1 MRASR
6 QTFLNLFCILWLLLL
21 LKAASCSPLPSGD
34 DSLPPLLP
42 SGLYKGHTCVG
53 CVLVVSVIEQ
63 LAQWHNSTV
72 KAAVERLCNYIPEKL
87 QGFCYVLAEL
97 YGPHIAELIDR
108 EMNADVVCH
117 SLRLC
122 KQDPGQPLC
131 HLYPPP
137 KVGLSTAIW
146 KAKRILKT
154 SKDLKSTTRFSNLC
168 AFPLLANL
176 CEKIKYVIRNK
187 LPFEDFDG
195 DKFSTFPTL
204 RGYHWR
210 GRDCD
215 DRNTTVYPGR
225 RPDNWDVKSDS
236 NCNGIWG
243 MDPKDGIPYE
253 EKFCKGADSRGVV
266 LLGDSAGAHF
276 HIPPEWMTVTQM
288 SAKSF
293 ANLPMAFTDEL
304 DWPQFSEIT
313 GFLNSTIGGWTDSLY
328 LRLRRR
334 NRCNHRDLQNISQN
348 AVPMLSTEMP
358 ITTYACGGGS
368 SRNLLNLM
376 KSLARNQLLDNP
388 AIVIYATI
396 GNDVCNGNHDTLAHM
411 TTPKEMLSNVIQ
423 ALRYLDSRLPN
434 GSHVILT
441 GLVDGR
447 FLWDNLHDR
456 YHPLGQLNRDITY
469 SQLYSFLNCLEVSP
483 CNGWLTPNE
492 TLRNLTSER
501 ALQLSNVLK
510 EIARSEKFGNFDVF
524 YMDFPLRQTAE
535 EWRKMGGEPWQL
547 IEPVDGFHPSQIAA
561 ALGTSITWQKA
572 LHEWPQVLGKE
583 NPFNDQIEAIFKDQ
597 GGH

>member
-1 MRASR
+1 
-6 QTFLNLFCILWLLLL
+6 
-21 LKAASCSPLPSGD
+21 
-34 DSLPPLLP
+34 
-42 SGLYKGHTCVG
+42 G

-72 KAAVERLCNYIPEKL
+72 KAAVERLCDYIPEKHNSL
-87 QGFCYVLAEL
+87 CLCTISFS
-97 YGPHIAELIDR
+97 IDR

-131 HLYPPP
+131 HLYSPP
-137 KVGLSTAIW
+137 KLYHLCELMHPSTFIF
-146 KAKRILKT
+146 LP
-154 SKDLKSTTRFSNLC
+154 LQKSFMGFSSVC
-168 AFPLLANL
+168 AFPLLANM
-176 CEKIKYVIRNK
+176 CEKIKYVLRNK

-210 GRDCD
+210 GRDCND
-215 DRNTTVYPGR
+215 KNTTVYPGR
-225 RPDNWDVKSDS
+225 RPDNWDAKSDS

-243 MDPKDGIPYE
+243 VDPKDRIPYE

-293 ANLPMAFTDEL
+293 ANLPMAFSDEF

-328 LRLRRR
+328 LRLRKR

-348 AVPMLSTEMP
+348 VYFPINIAPCLSF
-358 ITTYACGGGS
+358 
-368 SRNLLNLM
+368 
-376 KSLARNQLLDNP
+376 SLARNKLLDNP

-396 GNDVCNGNHDTLAHM
+396 GNDVCNGERDTLAHM
-411 TTPKEMLSNVIQ
+411 TTPKEMLSNVVQ
-423 ALRYLDSRLPN
+423 ALRYLDSHLPN

-456 YHPLGQLNRDITY
+456 YHPLGQLNKDVKY
-469 SQLYSFLNCLEVSP
+469 SQLYSFLDCLQVSP
-483 CNGWLTPNE
+483 CSGWLTPNE

-510 EIARSEKFGNFDVF
+510 EIARSEKFANFDIF
-524 YMDFPLRQTAE
+524 YMDFPLKQTAE

-561 ALGTSITWQKA
+561 ALGTGITWQKA

>member
-1 MRASR
+1 LERMESFFQEHQNTAYSL
-6 QTFLNLFCILWLLLL
+6 FLVFC
-21 LKAASCSPLPSGD
+21 
-34 DSLPPLLP
+34 SLE
-42 SGLYKGHTCVG
+42 G

-72 KAAVERLCNYIPEKL
+72 KAAMERLCDYIPEKL
-87 QGFCYVLAEL
+87 QGFCYVLSL
-97 YGPHIAELIDR
+97 CIISFSIDR

-117 SLRLC
+117 ALRLC

-131 HLYPPP
+131 HLYSPP
-137 KVGLSTAIW
+137 KVSWFPTF
-146 KAKRILKT
+146 LKT
-154 SKDLKSTTRFSNLC
+154 TDCGRYFKMELSSLK
-168 AFPLLANL
+168 AF
-176 CEKIKYVIRNK
+176 I
-187 LPFEDFDG
+187 
-195 DKFSTFPTL
+195 TL

-210 GRDCD
+210 GRDCND
-215 DRNTTVYPGR
+215 KNTTVYPGR
-225 RPDNWDVKSDS
+225 RPDNWDANSDS
-236 NCNGIWG
+236 NCNGIWVS
-243 MDPKDGIPYE
+243 
-253 EKFCKGADSRGVV
+253 ADSKGVV

-293 ANLPMAFTDEL
+293 ANLPMAFSDEL

-313 GFLNSTIGGWTDSLY
+313 GFLNSTIGTYNNSLY
-328 LRLRRR
+328 LRLRKR

-348 AVPMLSTEMP
+348 APYLSF
-358 ITTYACGGGS
+358 
-368 SRNLLNLM
+368 
-376 KSLARNQLLDNP
+376 SLARNQLLDNP

-396 GNDVCNGNHDTLAHM
+396 GNDVCNGERDTLAHM
-411 TTPKEMLSNVIQ
+411 TTPKEMLSNVVQ
-423 ALRYLDSRLPN
+423 ALRYLDSHLPN

-456 YHPLGQLNRDITY
+456 YHPLGQLNKDITY
-469 SQLYSFLNCLEVSP
+469 SQLYSFLDCLQVSP
-483 CNGWLTPNE
+483 CSGWLTPNE

-510 EIARSEKFGNFDVF
+510 EIARSEKFANFDIF

-561 ALGTSITWQKA
+561 ALGTAITWQKA
-572 LHEWPQVLGKE
+572 LREWPQVLGKE

-597 GGH
+597 GGY

>member
-1 MRASR
+1 MMRGSR
-6 QTFLNLFCILWLLLL
+6 QTFLNVFCILWLPLL
-21 LKAASCSPLPSGD
+21 LKAASPSPLTGGNDPSAP
-34 DSLPPLLP
+34 SLF
-42 SGLYKGHTCVG
+42 SGVYKGHTCVG
-53 CVLVVSVIEQ
+53 CVLVVSVVEQ

-72 KAAVERLCNYIPEKL
+72 KAALEKLCNYIPEEL
-87 QGFCYVLAEL
+87 QGFCYLFAEL
-97 YGPHIAELIDR
+97 YGPHLADLIDR

-117 SLRLC
+117 SLKLC
-122 KQDPGQPLC
+122 KQDPGQPFC

-137 KVGLSTAIW
+137 KVGLSTAIR
-146 KAKRILKT
+146 KAKRIMKT
-154 SKDLKSTTRFSNLC
+154 SKDLKSIMGFSNLC
-168 AFPLLANL
+168 AFPLLDKL

-210 GRDCD
+210 GRDCND
-215 DRNTTVYPGR
+215 KNATVYPGR

-243 MDPKDGIPYE
+243 VDPKDGIPYE
-253 EKFCKGADSRGVV
+253 KKFCKGADSRGVV

-276 HIPPEWMTVTQM
+276 HIPPEWMTVTRM
-288 SAKSF
+288 SAKAF

-304 DWPQFSEIT
+304 DWPQFSEVT

-348 AVPMLSTEMP
+348 
-358 ITTYACGGGS
+358 GGS
-368 SRNLLNLM
+368 SGNLLDLI

-388 AIVIYATI
+388 AIVLYATI
-396 GNDVCNGNHDTLAHM
+396 GNDVCNGHLQLNARGERERDTLAHM
-411 TTPKEMLSNVIQ
+411 TTPKQMLSNVMR
-423 ALRYLDSRLPN
+423 ALQFLNSRLPK

-456 YHPLGQLNRDITY
+456 YHPLGQLNKDVTY
-469 SQLYSFLNCLEVSP
+469 GQLYSFLNCLQVSP
-483 CNGWLTPNE
+483 CSGWLTSNE

-510 EIARSEKFGNFDVF
+510 EIARSEKFTNFDIF
-524 YMDFPLRQTAE
+524 YMDFPLRQTAA
-535 EWRKMGGEPWQL
+535 EWRRMGGEPWQL

-583 NPFNDQIEAIFKDQ
+583 NPFNNQIEAIFKDQ

>member
-1 MRASR
+1 
-6 QTFLNLFCILWLLLL
+6 
-21 LKAASCSPLPSGD
+21 
-34 DSLPPLLP
+34 
-42 SGLYKGHTCVG
+42 G

-72 KAAVERLCNYIPEKL
+72 KAAVERLCDYIPGKY
-87 QGFCYVLAEL
+87 QIMHHMSCC
-97 YGPHIAELIDR
+97 IDR

-117 SLRLC
+117 SLKLC
-122 KQDPGQPLC
+122 KHDPGQPLC
-131 HLYPPP
+131 HLYSPP
-137 KVGLSTAIW
+137 KVSWFPIF
-146 KAKRILKT
+146 LKT
-154 SKDLKSTTRFSNLC
+154 TDCGMSFKLELSSLEKSFMGFSSVC

-176 CEKIKYVIRNK
+176 CEKIKYVLKNK

-210 GRDCD
+210 GRDCND
-215 DRNTTVYPGR
+215 KNTTVYPGR

-243 MDPKDGIPYE
+243 VDPKDGIPYE
-253 EKFCKGADSRGVV
+253 EKFCKGADSKGVV

-293 ANLPMAFTDEL
+293 ANLPMAFSDEL

-328 LRLRRR
+328 LRLRKR

-348 AVPMLSTEMP
+348 VYFPINIAPYLSF
-358 ITTYACGGGS
+358 
-368 SRNLLNLM
+368 
-376 KSLARNQLLDNP
+376 SLARNQLLDNP
-388 AIVIYATI
+388 TIVIYATI
-396 GNDVCNGNHDTLAHM
+396 GNDVCNGERDTLAHM
-411 TTPKEMLSNVIQ
+411 TTPKEMLSNVVQ
-423 ALRYLDSRLPN
+423 ALRYLDSHLPN

-456 YHPLGQLNRDITY
+456 YHPLGQLNKDVTY
-469 SQLYSFLNCLEVSP
+469 SQLYSFLDCLQVSP
-483 CNGWLTPNE
+483 CSGWLTPNE
-492 TLRNLTSER
+492 TLRNLTAER

-510 EIARSEKFGNFDVF
+510 EIARSEKFANFDIF

-561 ALGTSITWQKA
+561 ALGTGITWQKV
-572 LHEWPQVLGKE
+572 LHKWPQVLGKE
-583 NPFNDQIEAIFKDQ
+583 NPFNNQIEALFKDQ

>member
-1 MRASR
+1 
-6 QTFLNLFCILWLLLL
+6 
-21 LKAASCSPLPSGD
+21 
-34 DSLPPLLP
+34 
-42 SGLYKGHTCVG
+42 G

-72 KAAVERLCNYIPEKL
+72 KAAVERLCNYIPGKYQIMCHML
-87 QGFCYVLAEL
+87 HC
-97 YGPHIAELIDR
+97 IDR

-131 HLYPPP
+131 HLYPLP
-137 KVGLSTAIW
+137 KVSCFLTSFKAMGCGWPLKLELRSTEDSRPYA
-146 KAKRILKT
+146 L
-154 SKDLKSTTRFSNLC
+154 FSNLC

-215 DRNTTVYPGR
+215 DKNTTVYPGR

-243 MDPKDGIPYE
+243 VDPKDGIPYE
-253 EKFCKGADSRGVV
+253 EKFCKGADSQGVV

-348 AVPMLSTEMP
+348 GMLRFFTFFFF
-358 ITTYACGGGS
+358 
-368 SRNLLNLM
+368 
-376 KSLARNQLLDNP
+376 KSYYLARNQLLDNP
-388 AIVIYATI
+388 AIVFYATI

-411 TTPKEMLSNVIQ
+411 TTPKEMLSNVMQ

-469 SQLYSFLNCLEVSP
+469 SQLYSFLNCLQVSP
-483 CNGWLTPNE
+483 CSGWLTANE

-510 EIARSEKFGNFDVF
+510 EIARSEKFANFDVF
-524 YMDFPLRQTAE
+524 YMDFPLRQ
-535 EWRKMGGEPWQL
+535 
-547 IEPVDGFHPSQIAA
+547 S
-561 ALGTSITWQKA
+561 
-572 LHEWPQVLGKE
+572 
-583 NPFNDQIEAIFKDQ
+583 
-597 GGH
+597 

>member
-1 MRASR
+1 M
-6 QTFLNLFCILWLLLL
+6 
-21 LKAASCSPLPSGD
+21 
-34 DSLPPLLP
+34 
-42 SGLYKGHTCVG
+42 
-53 CVLVVSVIEQ
+53 
-63 LAQWHNSTV
+63 LAQFPAECLNKTLILMTVLFNS
-72 KAAVERLCNYIPEKL
+72 
-87 QGFCYVLAEL
+87 
-97 YGPHIAELIDR
+97 IDF
-108 EMNADVVCH
+108 
-117 SLRLC
+117 
-122 KQDPGQPLC
+122 Q
-131 HLYPPP
+131 
-137 KVGLSTAIW
+137 VGLRTAIK
-146 KAKRILKT
+146 KARRIMKT
-154 SKDLKSTTRFSNLC
+154 SKDLKSFMGFSSIC
-168 AFPLLANL
+168 TFPLLANL

-210 GRDCD
+210 GRDCND
-215 DRNTTVYPGR
+215 KNTTVYPGR

-243 MDPKDGIPYE
+243 VDPKDGIPYE

-276 HIPPEWMTVTQM
+276 HIPPEWMTVTEM

-293 ANLPMAFTDEL
+293 ANLPMAFSDEL

-313 GFLNSTIGGWTDSLY
+313 GFLNSTIG
-328 LRLRRR
+328 
-334 NRCNHRDLQNISQN
+334 
-348 AVPMLSTEMP
+348 
-358 ITTYACGGGS
+358 
-368 SRNLLNLM
+368 
-376 KSLARNQLLDNP
+376 LARNQLLDNP

-396 GNDVCNGNHDTLAHM
+396 GNDVCNGNRDTLAHM
-411 TTPKEMLSNVIQ
+411 TTPKEMLSNVMQ

-456 YHPLGQLNRDITY
+456 YHPLGQLNKDVTY
-469 SQLYSFLNCLEVSP
+469 SQIYSFLDCLQVSP
-483 CNGWLTPNE
+483 CSGWLTPNE

-510 EIARSEKFGNFDVF
+510 EIARSEKFANFDIF

>member
-1 MRASR
+1 MVITWILNDCYVGITLNLLQPKNIRKRASKE
-6 QTFLNLFCILWLLLL
+6 QLGF
-21 LKAASCSPLPSGD
+21 SPAC
-34 DSLPPLLP
+34 
-42 SGLYKGHTCVG
+42 TQIR

-72 KAAVERLCNYIPEKL
+72 KAAMERLCNYIPEKL
-87 QGFCYVLAEL
+87 QGFCYILAEL

-117 SLRLC
+117 SLKLC

-131 HLYPPP
+131 HLYAPP
-137 KVGLSTAIW
+137 KVSWFSTFF
-146 KAKRILKT
+146 KATDCGRS
-154 SKDLKSTTRFSNLC
+154 SKLELNSMEASSAR
-168 AFPLLANL
+168 AF
-176 CEKIKYVIRNK
+176 VMRNK

-210 GRDCD
+210 GRDCND
-215 DRNTTVYPGR
+215 KNTTVYPGR

-236 NCNGIWG
+236 NCNGIWVS
-243 MDPKDGIPYE
+243 
-253 EKFCKGADSRGVV
+253 ADSQGVV

-348 AVPMLSTEMP
+348 AVYLSF
-358 ITTYACGGGS
+358 
-368 SRNLLNLM
+368 
-376 KSLARNQLLDNP
+376 SLARNQLLDNP

-396 GNDVCNGNHDTLAHM
+396 GNDVCNGNRDTLAHM
-411 TTPKEMLSNVIQ
+411 TTPKEMLSNVMQ

-456 YHPLGQLNRDITY
+456 YHPLGQLNRDIKY
-469 SQLYSFLNCLEVSP
+469 SQIYSFLDCLQLNP
-483 CNGWLTPNE
+483 CKAPQ
-492 TLRNLTSER
+492 R

-510 EIARSEKFGNFDVF
+510 EIARSEKFANFDIF

-535 EWRKMGGEPWQL
+535 EWHKMGGEPWQL

-561 ALGTSITWQKA
+561 ALGTRITWQKV
-572 LHEWPQVLGKE
+572 LHEWPQVLGRE

>member
-1 MRASR
+1 MQPPWSYQASR
-6 QTFLNLFCILWLLLL
+6 MRGSRRTFLNLFCILWLPLL
-21 LKAASCSPLPSGD
+21 LKAASSSPLPHGND
-34 DSLPPLLP
+34 PPSPALQ

-97 YGPHIAELIDR
+97 YGPHIAELLWFCTISSSIDK

-117 SLRLC
+117 SLKLC

-137 KVGLSTAIW
+137 KKIFTG
-146 KAKRILKT
+146 
-154 SKDLKSTTRFSNLC
+154 FSSVC

-215 DRNTTVYPGR
+215 DKNTTMYPGR
-225 RPDNWDVKSDS
+225 RPDNWDVNSDS

-243 MDPKDGIPYE
+243 VDPKDGIPYE
-253 EKFCKGADSRGVV
+253 EKFCKGADSQGVV

-276 HIPPEWMTVTQM
+276 HIPPEWMTVTEM

-328 LRLRRR
+328 LRLRQR

-348 AVPMLSTEMP
+348 
-358 ITTYACGGGS
+358 GGS
-368 SRNLLNLM
+368 SGNLLYLI
-376 KSLARNQLLDNP
+376 KSLARNQLLDYP

-396 GNDVCNGNHDTLAHM
+396 GNDVCNGNRDTLAHM
-411 TTPKEMLSNVIQ
+411 TTPKEMLSNVMQ
-423 ALRYLDSRLPN
+423 ALRYLDTRLPN

-456 YHPLGQLNRDITY
+456 YHPLGQLNRDVTY
-469 SQLYSFLNCLEVSP
+469 SQLYSFLNCLQVSP
-483 CNGWLTPNE
+483 CSGWLTPNE

-510 EIARSEKFGNFDVF
+510 EIATSEKFANFDIF

-535 EWRKMGGEPWQL
+535 EWRKMGGQPWQL

-561 ALGTSITWQKA
+561 ALGTSITWRKA
-572 LHEWPQVLGKE
+572 LHEWPHVLGKE
-583 NPFNDQIEAIFKDQ
+583 NPFNHQIEAIFKDQ

>member
-1 MRASR
+1 KMLHIPRN
-6 QTFLNLFCILWLLLL
+6 TTVCKFL
-21 LKAASCSPLPSGD
+21 
-34 DSLPPLLP
+34 
-42 SGLYKGHTCVG
+42 GLSHR

-72 KAAVERLCNYIPEKL
+72 KAAMERLCNYIPEKL

-108 EMNADVVCH
+108 KMNADVVCH
-117 SLRLC
+117 SLKLC

-137 KVGLSTAIW
+137 KVSW
-146 KAKRILKT
+146 
-154 SKDLKSTTRFSNLC
+154 
-168 AFPLLANL
+168 
-176 CEKIKYVIRNK
+176 
-187 LPFEDFDG
+187 
-195 DKFSTFPTL
+195 FSTFFKATDCARSFMLELNSTEASSTL

-210 GRDCD
+210 GRDCND
-215 DRNTTVYPGR
+215 KNTTVYPGR

-236 NCNGIWG
+236 NCNGIWVS
-243 MDPKDGIPYE
+243 
-253 EKFCKGADSRGVV
+253 ADSQGVV

-348 AVPMLSTEMP
+348 AVYLSF
-358 ITTYACGGGS
+358 
-368 SRNLLNLM
+368 
-376 KSLARNQLLDNP
+376 SLARNQLLDNP

-396 GNDVCNGNHDTLAHM
+396 GNDVCNGNRDTLAHM
-411 TTPKEMLSNVIQ
+411 TTPKEMLSNVVQ
-423 ALRYLDSRLPN
+423 ALRYLDSCLPN

-456 YHPLGQLNRDITY
+456 YHPLGQLNRDVTY
-469 SQLYSFLNCLEVSP
+469 SQLYSFLDCLQVSP
-483 CNGWLTPNE
+483 CSGWLTPNE

-510 EIARSEKFGNFDVF
+510 EIARSEKFANFDIF

-547 IEPVDGFHPSQIAA
+547 IEPVDGFHPSQ
-561 ALGTSITWQKA
+561 ALR
-572 LHEWPQVLGKE
+572 EWPQVLGKE
-583 NPFNDQIEAIFKDQ
+583 NPFNNQIEAIFKDQ

>member
-1 MRASR
+1 MRGSR
-6 QTFLNLFCILWLLLL
+6 RTFLNLFCILWLPLL
-21 LKAASCSPLPSGD
+21 LKAASSSPLPHGND
-34 DSLPPLLP
+34 PPSPALQ

-97 YGPHIAELIDR
+97 YGPHIAELIDK

-117 SLRLC
+117 SLKLC

-137 KVGLSTAIW
+137 KKIFTG
-146 KAKRILKT
+146 
-154 SKDLKSTTRFSNLC
+154 FSSVC

-215 DRNTTVYPGR
+215 DKNTTMYPGR
-225 RPDNWDVKSDS
+225 RPDNWDVNSDS

-243 MDPKDGIPYE
+243 VDPKDGIPYE
-253 EKFCKGADSRGVV
+253 EKFCKGADSQGVV

-276 HIPPEWMTVTQM
+276 HIPPEWMTVTEM

-328 LRLRRR
+328 LRLRQR

-348 AVPMLSTEMP
+348 
-358 ITTYACGGGS
+358 GGS
-368 SRNLLNLM
+368 SGNLLYLI
-376 KSLARNQLLDNP
+376 KSLARNQLLDYP

-396 GNDVCNGNHDTLAHM
+396 GNDVCNGNRDTLAHM
-411 TTPKEMLSNVIQ
+411 TTPKEMLSNVMQ
-423 ALRYLDSRLPN
+423 ALRYLDTRLPN

-456 YHPLGQLNRDITY
+456 YHPLGQLNRDVTY
-469 SQLYSFLNCLEVSP
+469 SQLYSFLNCLQVSP
-483 CNGWLTPNE
+483 CSGWLTPNE

-510 EIARSEKFGNFDVF
+510 EIATSEKFANFDIF

-535 EWRKMGGEPWQL
+535 EWRKMGGQPWQL

-561 ALGTSITWQKA
+561 ALGTSITWRKA
-572 LHEWPQVLGKE
+572 LHEWPHVLGKE
-583 NPFNDQIEAIFKDQ
+583 NPFNHQIEAIFKDQ

>member
-1 MRASR
+1 MNLYSGCWKLAPWLPVCLGYLPLARAVR
-6 QTFLNLFCILWLLLL
+6 
-21 LKAASCSPLPSGD
+21 
-34 DSLPPLLP
+34 
-42 SGLYKGHTCVG
+42 

-72 KAAVERLCNYIPEKL
+72 KAAMEKLCDYIPEKL
-87 QGFCYVLAEL
+87 QGFCYVLSL
-97 YGPHIAELIDR
+97 CTISFSIDR

-117 SLRLC
+117 ALRLC

-131 HLYPPP
+131 HLYSPP
-137 KVGLSTAIW
+137 KVSWLPTF
-146 KAKRILKT
+146 LKT
-154 SKDLKSTTRFSNLC
+154 TDCGMSFKMELSSLKASI
-168 AFPLLANL
+168 AH
-176 CEKIKYVIRNK
+176 
-187 LPFEDFDG
+187 
-195 DKFSTFPTL
+195 TL
-204 RGYHWR
+204 GYHWR
-210 GRDCD
+210 GRDCND
-215 DRNTTVYPGR
+215 KNTTILLSTFSLLQQGV
-225 RPDNWDVKSDS
+225 
-236 NCNGIWG
+236 
-243 MDPKDGIPYE
+243 DPKDGIPYE
-253 EKFCKGADSRGVV
+253 EKFCKDSKGVV

-293 ANLPMAFTDEL
+293 ANLPMAFSDEL

-328 LRLRRR
+328 LRLRKR

-348 AVPMLSTEMP
+348 
-358 ITTYACGGGS
+358 GGS
-368 SRNLLNLM
+368 SGNLLSLI
-376 KSLARNQLLDNP
+376 KSLARNQLLDHP

-396 GNDVCNGNHDTLAHM
+396 GNDVCNGERDTLAHM
-411 TTPKEMLSNVIQ
+411 TTPKEMLSNVVQ
-423 ALRYLDSRLPN
+423 ALRYLDSHLPN

-456 YHPLGQLNRDITY
+456 YHPLGQLNKDVTY
-469 SQLYSFLNCLEVSP
+469 SQLYSFLDCLQVSP
-483 CNGWLTPNE
+483 CSGWLTPNE

-510 EIARSEKFGNFDVF
+510 EIASSEKFANFDIF

-561 ALGTSITWQKA
+561 ALGTGITWQKA

-597 GGH
+597 GGY

>member
-1 MRASR
+1 YKIPEKVLHISR
-6 QTFLNLFCILWLLLL
+6 NT
-21 LKAASCSPLPSGD
+21 
-34 DSLPPLLP
+34 SLCKEQMGFSLAHPQIR
-42 SGLYKGHTCVG
+42 

-72 KAAVERLCNYIPEKL
+72 KAAMERLCSYIPEKL
-87 QGFCYVLAEL
+87 QGFCYILAEL

-117 SLRLC
+117 SLKLC

-131 HLYPPP
+131 HLYSPP
-137 KVGLSTAIW
+137 KVSWFPPFFQSYRLSAAVTMAI
-146 KAKRILKT
+146 L
-154 SKDLKSTTRFSNLC
+154 SVC
-168 AFPLLANL
+168 FPG
-176 CEKIKYVIRNK
+176 
-187 LPFEDFDG
+187 FQ
-195 DKFSTFPTL
+195 TL

-215 DRNTTVYPGR
+215 DRNNTVYPGR
-225 RPDNWDVKSDS
+225 RPDNWDEERDS

-243 MDPKDGIPYE
+243 VDPKDGIPYE
-253 EKFCKGADSRGVV
+253 KKFCADSQGVV

-276 HIPPEWMTVTQM
+276 HIPPEWMTVSQM

-293 ANLPMAFTDEL
+293 ANLPMAFTNEL

-328 LRLRRR
+328 LRLRSR
-334 NRCNHRDLQNISQN
+334 NRCNHRDLQNISKN
-348 AVPMLSTEMP
+348 
-358 ITTYACGGGS
+358 GGS
-368 SRNLLNLM
+368 SGNLPRLL

-396 GNDVCNGNHDTLAHM
+396 GNDVCNGNNDTLAYM
-411 TTPKEMLSNVIQ
+411 TTPKEMLSNVMQ
-423 ALRYLDSRLPN
+423 ALRYLDTRLPN

-469 SQLYSFLNCLEVSP
+469 SQLYSFLDCLQVSP
-483 CNGWLTPNE
+483 CMGWMTPNE

-510 EIARSEKFGNFDVF
+510 EIARSEKFANFDIF
-524 YMDFPLRQTAE
+524 YMDFPLRQTE
-535 EWRKMGGEPWQL
+535 KWRRMGGEPWQL
-547 IEPVDGFHPSQIAA
+547 IEPVDGFHPSQVAA

-572 LHEWPQVLGKE
+572 LQEWPQVLGKE
-583 NPFNDQIEAIFKDQ
+583 NPFNDEIEAIFKDQ

>member
-1 MRASR
+1 
-6 QTFLNLFCILWLLLL
+6 
-21 LKAASCSPLPSGD
+21 
-34 DSLPPLLP
+34 
-42 SGLYKGHTCVG
+42 
-53 CVLVVSVIEQ
+53 
-63 LAQWHNSTV
+63 
-72 KAAVERLCNYIPEKL
+72 
-87 QGFCYVLAEL
+87 
-97 YGPHIAELIDR
+97 
-108 EMNADVVCH
+108 
-117 SLRLC
+117 
-122 KQDPGQPLC
+122 
-131 HLYPPP
+131 
-137 KVGLSTAIW
+137 
-146 KAKRILKT
+146 
-154 SKDLKSTTRFSNLC
+154 
-168 AFPLLANL
+168 
-176 CEKIKYVIRNK
+176 
-187 LPFEDFDG
+187 
-195 DKFSTFPTL
+195 
-204 RGYHWR
+204 
-210 GRDCD
+210 
-215 DRNTTVYPGR
+215 
-225 RPDNWDVKSDS
+225 
-236 NCNGIWG
+236 
-243 MDPKDGIPYE
+243 
-253 EKFCKGADSRGVV
+253 GADSQGVV

-288 SAKSF
+288 TAKSF

-348 AVPMLSTEMP
+348 
-358 ITTYACGGGS
+358 GGS
-368 SRNLLNLM
+368 SGNLLSLI

-396 GNDVCNGNHDTLAHM
+396 GNDVCNGNRDTLAHM
-411 TTPKEMLSNVIQ
+411 TTPKEMHSNVVQ
-423 ALRYLDSRLPN
+423 ALQYLDTRLPN

-456 YHPLGQLNRDITY
+456 YHPLGQLNRDVTY
-469 SQLYSFLNCLEVSP
+469 RQIYSFLDCLQVSP
-483 CNGWLTPNE
+483 CSGWLTPNE

-510 EIARSEKFGNFDVF
+510 EIARSEKFAHFDVF
-524 YMDFPLRQTAE
+524 YMDFPLRQTTE
-535 EWRKMGGEPWQL
+535 EWQKMGGEPWQL

-583 NPFNDQIEAIFKDQ
+583 NPFNDQIEAVFKDQ

>member
-1 MRASR
+1 
-6 QTFLNLFCILWLLLL
+6 
-21 LKAASCSPLPSGD
+21 
-34 DSLPPLLP
+34 
-42 SGLYKGHTCVG
+42 G

-72 KAAVERLCNYIPEKL
+72 KAAMERLCNYIPGKYQIIGHML
-87 QGFCYVLAEL
+87 CC
-97 YGPHIAELIDR
+97 IDR

-117 SLRLC
+117 SLKLC

-137 KVGLSTAIW
+137 KREKHSPGLFYAL
-146 KAKRILKT
+146 AHAGQKRQI
-154 SKDLKSTTRFSNLC
+154 KSFMGFSSLC

-210 GRDCD
+210 GRDCND
-215 DRNTTVYPGR
+215 KNTTVYPGR

-243 MDPKDGIPYE
+243 VDPKDGLPYE
-253 EKFCKGADSRGVV
+253 EKFCKGADSQGVV

-348 AVPMLSTEMP
+348 DTENIFSINIAVYLSF
-358 ITTYACGGGS
+358 
-368 SRNLLNLM
+368 
-376 KSLARNQLLDNP
+376 SLARNQLLDNP

-396 GNDVCNGNHDTLAHM
+396 GNDVCNGNRDTLAHM
-411 TTPKEMLSNVIQ
+411 TTPKEMLSNVVQ
-423 ALRYLDSRLPN
+423 ALRYLDSCLPK

-456 YHPLGQLNRDITY
+456 YHPLGQLNRDVTY
-469 SQLYSFLNCLEVSP
+469 SQLYSFLDCLQVSP
-483 CNGWLTPNE
+483 CSGWLTPNE

-510 EIARSEKFGNFDVF
+510 EIARSEKFTNFDIF

-572 LHEWPQVLGKE
+572 LREWPQVLGKE

>member
-1 MRASR
+1 
-6 QTFLNLFCILWLLLL
+6 
-21 LKAASCSPLPSGD
+21 
-34 DSLPPLLP
+34 
-42 SGLYKGHTCVG
+42 G

-72 KAAVERLCNYIPEKL
+72 KAAAERLCTYIPGKYQIMCHML
-87 QGFCYVLAEL
+87 CW
-97 YGPHIAELIDR
+97 IDR

-137 KVGLSTAIW
+137 KVSWFSAFFKATDCRSFKLELNSTEAS
-146 KAKRILKT
+146 
-154 SKDLKSTTRFSNLC
+154 SKIFTGFSSVC

-210 GRDCD
+210 GRDCND
-215 DRNTTVYPGR
+215 KNITVYPGR
-225 RPDNWDVKSDS
+225 RPVNWDVESDS

-243 MDPKDGIPYE
+243 VDPKDGSPYE
-253 EKFCKGADSRGVV
+253 EKFCKGAGSQGVV

-276 HIPPEWMTVTQM
+276 HIPPEWMTVMQM

-348 AVPMLSTEMP
+348 GTFSINIAAYLSF
-358 ITTYACGGGS
+358 
-368 SRNLLNLM
+368 
-376 KSLARNQLLDNP
+376 SLARNQLLDNP

-396 GNDVCNGNHDTLAHM
+396 GNDVCNGNRDTLAHM
-411 TTPKEMLSNVIQ
+411 TTSQEMHSNVVQ
-423 ALRYLDSRLPN
+423 ALRYLDSHLPN

-456 YHPLGQLNRDITY
+456 YHPLGQLNRDVTY
-469 SQLYSFLNCLEVSP
+469 RQLYSFLDCLQVSP
-483 CNGWLTPNE
+483 CSGWLTPNE

-510 EIARSEKFGNFDVF
+510 EIARSEKFANFDIF

-572 LHEWPQVLGKE
+572 LHEWPQVLGRE

>member
-1 MRASR
+1 
-6 QTFLNLFCILWLLLL
+6 
-21 LKAASCSPLPSGD
+21 
-34 DSLPPLLP
+34 
-42 SGLYKGHTCVG
+42 G

-72 KAAVERLCNYIPEKL
+72 KAAMERLCNYIPGKYQIIRHML
-87 QGFCYVLAEL
+87 CC
-97 YGPHIAELIDR
+97 IDR
-108 EMNADVVCH
+108 KMNADVVCH
-117 SLRLC
+117 SLKLC

-131 HLYPPP
+131 HLYAPPE
-137 KVGLSTAIW
+137 VSWFSTFS
-146 KAKRILKT
+146 KT
-154 SKDLKSTTRFSNLC
+154 TDCGRSFKLELNSKSFTGFSSIC

-176 CEKIKYVIRNK
+176 CEKIKYVLRNK

-210 GRDCD
+210 GRDCND
-215 DRNTTVYPGR
+215 KNTTVYPGR

-243 MDPKDGIPYE
+243 VDPKDGIPYE
-253 EKFCKGADSRGVV
+253 EKFCKGADSQGVV

-348 AVPMLSTEMP
+348 
-358 ITTYACGGGS
+358 GF
-368 SRNLLNLM
+368 
-376 KSLARNQLLDNP
+376 LARNQLLDNP

-396 GNDVCNGNHDTLAHM
+396 GNDVCNGNRDTLAHM
-411 TTPKEMLSNVIQ
+411 TTPKEMVSNVVQ
-423 ALRYLDSRLPN
+423 ALRYLDSHLPN

-456 YHPLGQLNRDITY
+456 YHPLGQLNRDVTY
-469 SQLYSFLNCLEVSP
+469 SQIYSFLDCLQVSP
-483 CNGWLTPNE
+483 CSGWLTPNE

-510 EIARSEKFGNFDVF
+510 EIARSEKFANFDIF

-535 EWRKMGGEPWQL
+535 EWHKMGGEPWQL

-561 ALGTSITWQKA
+561 ALGTRITWQKA
-572 LHEWPQVLGKE
+572 LQEWPQVLGKE

>member
-1 MRASR
+1 AAHPKKHV
-6 QTFLNLFCILWLLLL
+6 TTVCKFLGLSHKMKCPTMPEILLWRGVLHHTSQITIFALFVCLFE
-21 LKAASCSPLPSGD
+21 
-34 DSLPPLLP
+34 
-42 SGLYKGHTCVG
+42 G
-53 CVLVVSVIEQ
+53 CVLVVSVVEQ

-72 KAAVERLCNYIPEKL
+72 KAAMERLCNYIPEKL

-117 SLRLC
+117 SLKLC

-137 KVGLSTAIW
+137 KVSW
-146 KAKRILKT
+146 
-154 SKDLKSTTRFSNLC
+154 
-168 AFPLLANL
+168 
-176 CEKIKYVIRNK
+176 
-187 LPFEDFDG
+187 
-195 DKFSTFPTL
+195 FSTFFKATDCARSFMLELNSTEAPSTL

-210 GRDCD
+210 GRDCND
-215 DRNTTVYPGR
+215 KNTTILLSSPSLLQQGV
-225 RPDNWDVKSDS
+225 
-236 NCNGIWG
+236 
-243 MDPKDGIPYE
+243 DPKDGLPYE
-253 EKFCKGADSRGVV
+253 KKFCKDSQGVV

-348 AVPMLSTEMP
+348 AVYLSF
-358 ITTYACGGGS
+358 
-368 SRNLLNLM
+368 
-376 KSLARNQLLDNP
+376 SLARNQLLDNP

-396 GNDVCNGNHDTLAHM
+396 GNDVCNGNRDTLAHM
-411 TTPKEMLSNVIQ
+411 TTPKEMLSNVVQ
-423 ALRYLDSRLPN
+423 ALRYLDSRLPK

-456 YHPLGQLNRDITY
+456 YHPLGQLNRDVTY
-469 SQLYSFLNCLEVSP
+469 SQLYSFLDCLQVSP
-483 CNGWLTPNE
+483 CSGWLTPNE

-510 EIARSEKFGNFDVF
+510 EIARSEKFTNFDIF

-547 IEPVDGFHPSQIAA
+547 IEPVDGFHPSQ
-561 ALGTSITWQKA
+561 ALR
-572 LHEWPQVLGKE
+572 EWPQVLGKE
-583 NPFNDQIEAIFKDQ
+583 NPFNNQIEAIFKDQ

>member
-1 MRASR
+1 
-6 QTFLNLFCILWLLLL
+6 
-21 LKAASCSPLPSGD
+21 
-34 DSLPPLLP
+34 
-42 SGLYKGHTCVG
+42 G

-72 KAAVERLCNYIPEKL
+72 KAAVERLCDYIPGKY
-87 QGFCYVLAEL
+87 QIIRHMSCC
-97 YGPHIAELIDR
+97 IDR

-131 HLYPPP
+131 HLYSPP
-137 KVGLSTAIW
+137 KVKKHSSGLFHAL
-146 KAKRILKT
+146 AQARPKRQIR
-154 SKDLKSTTRFSNLC
+154 SKSFMGFSSVC

-176 CEKIKYVIRNK
+176 CEKIKYVLRNK
-187 LPFEDFDG
+187 LPFEDSDG

-215 DRNTTVYPGR
+215 DKNTTVYPGR
-225 RPDNWDVKSDS
+225 RPDNWDAKSDS

-243 MDPKDGIPYE
+243 VDPKDGIPYE
-253 EKFCKGADSRGVV
+253 EKFCKGADSKGVV

-293 ANLPMAFTDEL
+293 ANLPMAFSDEL

-328 LRLRRR
+328 LRLRKR

-348 AVPMLSTEMP
+348 GIVYFPINMAPYLSF
-358 ITTYACGGGS
+358 
-368 SRNLLNLM
+368 
-376 KSLARNQLLDNP
+376 SLARNQLLDNP

-396 GNDVCNGNHDTLAHM
+396 GNDVCNGERDTLAHM
-411 TTPKEMLSNVIQ
+411 TTPKEMLSNVVQ
-423 ALRYLDSRLPN
+423 ALRYLDSHLPS

-456 YHPLGQLNRDITY
+456 YHPLGQLNKDVTY
-469 SQLYSFLNCLEVSP
+469 SQLYSFLDCLQVSP
-483 CNGWLTPNE
+483 CSGWLTPNE

-510 EIARSEKFGNFDVF
+510 EIARSEKFANFDIF

-561 ALGTSITWQKA
+561 ALGTGITWQKA

>member
-1 MRASR
+1 
-6 QTFLNLFCILWLLLL
+6 
-21 LKAASCSPLPSGD
+21 
-34 DSLPPLLP
+34 
-42 SGLYKGHTCVG
+42 G

-72 KAAVERLCNYIPEKL
+72 KAAMERLCDYIPGKYQIMCHML
-87 QGFCYVLAEL
+87 CC
-97 YGPHIAELIDR
+97 IDK

-131 HLYPPP
+131 HLYSPPELHHFRELMHP
-137 KVGLSTAIW
+137 STFIFPPFQ
-146 KAKRILKT
+146 
-154 SKDLKSTTRFSNLC
+154 KSFMGFSSVC

-176 CEKIKYVIRNK
+176 CEKIKYVLRNK

-210 GRDCD
+210 GRDCND
-215 DRNTTVYPGR
+215 KNTTVYPGR
-225 RPDNWDVKSDS
+225 RPNNWDAKSDS

-243 MDPKDGIPYE
+243 VDPKDGIPYE
-253 EKFCKGADSRGVV
+253 EKFCKGADSKGVV

-288 SAKSF
+288 STKSF
-293 ANLPMAFTDEL
+293 DNLPMAFSDEL

-328 LRLRRR
+328 LRLRKR

-348 AVPMLSTEMP
+348 GIRGRLIQEIRS
-358 ITTYACGGGS
+358 G
-368 SRNLLNLM
+368 
-376 KSLARNQLLDNP
+376 LARNQLLDYP

-396 GNDVCNGNHDTLAHM
+396 GNDVCNGERDTLAHM
-411 TTPKEMLSNVIQ
+411 TTPKEMLSNVVK
-423 ALRYLDSRLPN
+423 ALRYLDSHLPN

-456 YHPLGQLNRDITY
+456 YHPLGQLNKDVTY
-469 SQLYSFLNCLEVSP
+469 SQLYSFLDCLQVSP
-483 CNGWLTPNE
+483 CSGWLTPNE

-510 EIARSEKFGNFDVF
+510 EIARSEKFTNFDVF
-524 YMDFPLRQTAE
+524 YMDFPLKQTAE

-561 ALGTSITWQKA
+561 ALGTGITWQKA
-572 LHEWPQVLGKE
+572 LDEWPQVLGKE

-597 GGH
+597 GGY

>member
-1 MRASR
+1 
-6 QTFLNLFCILWLLLL
+6 
-21 LKAASCSPLPSGD
+21 
-34 DSLPPLLP
+34 
-42 SGLYKGHTCVG
+42 G

-72 KAAVERLCNYIPEKL
+72 KAAVERLCNYIPGKYQTVGHML
-87 QGFCYVLAEL
+87 CC
-97 YGPHIAELIDR
+97 IDR

-117 SLRLC
+117 SLKLC

-137 KVGLSTAIW
+137 KREKHSSGLLHALAHAGQKCQIIFAHSSHICYFGCFCP
-146 KAKRILKT
+146 
-154 SKDLKSTTRFSNLC
+154 KSFTGFSSLC

-176 CEKIKYVIRNK
+176 CEKMKYVIRNK

-215 DRNTTVYPGR
+215 DKNNTVYPGR

-243 MDPKDGIPYE
+243 VDPKDGIPYE
-253 EKFCKGADSRGVV
+253 EKFCKGKPLQSIQETMCADSRGVV

-276 HIPPEWMTVTQM
+276 HIPPEWMTVMQM

-293 ANLPMAFTDEL
+293 ANLPTAFTDEL

-348 AVPMLSTEMP
+348 GMFHLDNGMFNQ
-358 ITTYACGGGS
+358 G
-368 SRNLLNLM
+368 
-376 KSLARNQLLDNP
+376 LARNQLLDNP
-388 AIVIYATI
+388 AVVIYATI
-396 GNDVCNGNHDTLAHM
+396 GNDVCNGYRDTLSYM
-411 TTPKEMLSNVIQ
+411 TTPKEMLSNVVK
-423 ALRYLDSRLPN
+423 ALQYLDSHLPN

-456 YHPLGQLNRDITY
+456 YHPLGQLNKDITY
-469 SQLYSFLNCLEVSP
+469 SQLYSFLDCLQVSP
-483 CNGWLTPNE
+483 CSGWLTPNE

-501 ALQLSNVLK
+501 ASQLSNVLK
-510 EIARSEKFGNFDVF
+510 DIASTEKFANFDVF
-524 YMDFPLRQTAE
+524 YMDFPLKQTAE
-535 EWRKMGGEPWQL
+535 EWHKMGGEPWQL

-583 NPFNDQIEAIFKDQ
+583 NPFNEQIEAIFKDQ

>member
-1 MRASR
+1 MKTPGPVSANLWHILIRS
-6 QTFLNLFCILWLLLL
+6 FLELLVQ
-21 LKAASCSPLPSGD
+21 KKES
-34 DSLPPLLP
+34 
-42 SGLYKGHTCVG
+42 
-53 CVLVVSVIEQ
+53 
-63 LAQWHNSTV
+63 
-72 KAAVERLCNYIPEKL
+72 
-87 QGFCYVLAEL
+87 
-97 YGPHIAELIDR
+97 IDR

-117 SLRLC
+117 SLKLC

-137 KVGLSTAIW
+137 KVGLSAAIR
-146 KAKRILKT
+146 KAKRIVKT
-154 SKDLKSTTRFSNLC
+154 SKDLKSFTGFSSVC
-168 AFPLLANL
+168 AFPPLANL

-210 GRDCD
+210 GRDCND
-215 DRNTTVYPGR
+215 KNTTVYPGR
-225 RPDNWDVKSDS
+225 RPDNWDVNSDS

-243 MDPKDGIPYE
+243 VDPKDGIPYE
-253 EKFCKGADSRGVV
+253 EKFCKGADSQGVI

-313 GFLNSTIGGWTDSLY
+313 GFLNSTIG
-328 LRLRRR
+328 
-334 NRCNHRDLQNISQN
+334 
-348 AVPMLSTEMP
+348 
-358 ITTYACGGGS
+358 
-368 SRNLLNLM
+368 
-376 KSLARNQLLDNP
+376 LARNQLLDNP

-396 GNDVCNGNHDTLAHM
+396 GNDVCNGNRDTLAHM
-411 TTPKEMLSNVIQ
+411 TTPKEMLSNVMQ

-456 YHPLGQLNRDITY
+456 YHPLGQLNKDVTY
-469 SQLYSFLNCLEVSP
+469 SQLYSFLDCLQ
-483 CNGWLTPNE
+483 
-492 TLRNLTSER
+492 R

-510 EIARSEKFGNFDVF
+510 EIARSEKFANFDIF

-572 LHEWPQVLGKE
+572 LREWPQVLGKE

>member
-1 MRASR
+1 MLTAATLLIPRMRVSR
-6 QTFLNLFCILWLLLL
+6 QTSLNLFCLLWLLLL
-21 LKAASCSPLPSGD
+21 LKAASSSPLLRGNDPPPS
-34 DSLPPLLP
+34 SLP
-42 SGLYKGHTCVG
+42 SGLYKGHTCIG

-72 KAAVERLCNYIPEKL
+72 KAATERLCSYIPEKL
-87 QGFCYVLAEL
+87 QGFCYILAEL

-117 SLRLC
+117 SLKLC

-131 HLYPPP
+131 HLYSPP
-137 KVGLSTAIW
+137 KVGLSTAIR
-146 KAKRILKT
+146 KARRIVKT
-154 SKDLKSTTRFSNLC
+154 SKDLKNFMGFSSVC

-176 CEKIKYVIRNK
+176 CEKIKY
-187 LPFEDFDG
+187 
-195 DKFSTFPTL
+195 
-204 RGYHWR
+204 
-210 GRDCD
+210 
-215 DRNTTVYPGR
+215 
-225 RPDNWDVKSDS
+225 PDNWDEERDS

-243 MDPKDGIPYE
+243 VDPKDGIPYE
-253 EKFCKGADSRGVV
+253 EKFCKGADSQGVV

-276 HIPPEWMTVTQM
+276 HIPPEWMTVSQM
-288 SAKSF
+288 SVKSF
-293 ANLPMAFTDEL
+293 ANLPVAFTNEL

-328 LRLRRR
+328 LRLRNR
-334 NRCNHRDLQNISQN
+334 NRCNHRDLQNISKN
-348 AVPMLSTEMP
+348 
-358 ITTYACGGGS
+358 GGS
-368 SRNLLNLM
+368 SGNLLHLI

-388 AIVIYATI
+388 ATVIYATI
-396 GNDVCNGNHDTLAHM
+396 GNDVCNGNNDTLASM
-411 TTPKEMLSNVIQ
+411 TTPKEMLSNVMQ
-423 ALRYLDSRLPN
+423 ALRYLDTRLPN

-469 SQLYSFLNCLEVSP
+469 SQLYSFLDCLQVSP
-483 CNGWLTPNE
+483 CRGWMTPNE

-510 EIARSEKFGNFDVF
+510 EIARSEKFANFDIF

-535 EWRKMGGEPWQL
+535 KWHRMGGEPWQL

-572 LHEWPQVLGKE
+572 LQEWPQVLGKE

>member
-1 MRASR
+1 
-6 QTFLNLFCILWLLLL
+6 
-21 LKAASCSPLPSGD
+21 
-34 DSLPPLLP
+34 
-42 SGLYKGHTCVG
+42 G

-72 KAAVERLCNYIPEKL
+72 KAAMERLCNYIPGKYQITHCML
-87 QGFCYVLAEL
+87 CC
-97 YGPHIAELIDR
+97 IDR

-117 SLRLC
+117 SLKLC
-122 KQDPGQPLC
+122 RQDPGQPLC

-137 KVGLSTAIW
+137 KVSWFSTFFF
-146 KAKRILKT
+146 KAT
-154 SKDLKSTTRFSNLC
+154 DCGKSFKLEYIFMGFSSVC

-176 CEKIKYVIRNK
+176 CKKIKYVIRNK

-210 GRDCD
+210 GKDCND
-215 DRNTTVYPGR
+215 KNTTVYPGR

-243 MDPKDGIPYE
+243 VDPKDGIPYE
-253 EKFCKGADSRGVV
+253 EKFCKGADSKGVM

-348 AVPMLSTEMP
+348 DTKNDFPINIAAYLSF
-358 ITTYACGGGS
+358 
-368 SRNLLNLM
+368 
-376 KSLARNQLLDNP
+376 SLARNQLLDNP
-388 AIVIYATI
+388 AIVVYATI
-396 GNDVCNGNHDTLAHM
+396 GNDVCNGNRDTLAHM
-411 TTPKEMLSNVIQ
+411 TTPKEMLSNVVQ

-469 SQLYSFLNCLEVSP
+469 SQLYSFLDCLQVSP
-483 CNGWLTPNE
+483 CSGWLTSNE

-501 ALQLSNVLK
+501 AVQLSNVLK
-510 EIARSEKFGNFDVF
+510 GIATSEKFANFDVF

-572 LHEWPQVLGKE
+572 LHEWPHVLGKE
-583 NPFNDQIEAIFKDQ
+583 NPLNDQIEAVFKDQ

>member
-1 MRASR
+1 MKCPAMPKV
-6 QTFLNLFCILWLLLL
+6 LLL
-21 LKAASCSPLPSGD
+21 CEVLPYILEITAFTLFIC
-34 DSLPPLLP
+34 LPE
-42 SGLYKGHTCVG
+42 G
-53 CVLVVSVIEQ
+53 CVLAVSVIEQ

-72 KAAVERLCNYIPEKL
+72 KAAMERLCNYIPEKL
-87 QGFCYVLAEL
+87 QGFCYVLAEV

-137 KVGLSTAIW
+137 KVSCFSISFKAAGCGRPLRLGSSMQRFPGHVSFLGKTTAFRMWMLSENVCLSRRRLSA
-146 KAKRILKT
+146 L
-154 SKDLKSTTRFSNLC
+154 S
-168 AFPLLANL
+168 LLQQG
-176 CEKIKYVIRNK
+176 V
-187 LPFEDFDG
+187 
-195 DKFSTFPTL
+195 
-204 RGYHWR
+204 
-210 GRDCD
+210 
-215 DRNTTVYPGR
+215 
-225 RPDNWDVKSDS
+225 
-236 NCNGIWG
+236 
-243 MDPKDGIPYE
+243 DPKDGIPYE
-253 EKFCKGADSRGVV
+253 EKFCADSQGVV

-348 AVPMLSTEMP
+348 GTLSSFTFKK
-358 ITTYACGGGS
+358 
-368 SRNLLNLM
+368 
-376 KSLARNQLLDNP
+376 KSYYLARNQLLDNP

-396 GNDVCNGNHDTLAHM
+396 GNDVCNGNRDTLAHM
-411 TTPKEMLSNVIQ
+411 TTPKEMFSNVMQ

-434 GSHVILT
+434 SSHVILT

-447 FLWDNLHDR
+447 FLWDNLHNK
-456 YHPLGQLNRDITY
+456 YHPLGQLNRDVTY
-469 SQLYSFLNCLEVSP
+469 SQLYSFLDCLQVSP
-483 CNGWLTPNE
+483 CSGWLTANE

-510 EIARSEKFGNFDVF
+510 EITRTQKFANFDVF
-524 YMDFPLRQTAE
+524 YMDFPLKQTAE
-535 EWRKMGGEPWQL
+535 EWHRMGGEPWQL

-561 ALGTSITWQKA
+561 ALGTGITWQKA

>member
-1 MRASR
+1 
-6 QTFLNLFCILWLLLL
+6 
-21 LKAASCSPLPSGD
+21 
-34 DSLPPLLP
+34 
-42 SGLYKGHTCVG
+42 G

-72 KAAVERLCNYIPEKL
+72 KAAVERLCNYMPGK
-87 QGFCYVLAEL
+87 Y
-97 YGPHIAELIDR
+97 HIIRHMLCCIDR

-117 SLRLC
+117 SLKLC

-137 KVGLSTAIW
+137 KVSWLATCFNATQHGSFTG
-146 KAKRILKT
+146 
-154 SKDLKSTTRFSNLC
+154 FSSVC
-168 AFPLLANL
+168 AFPPLANL

-210 GRDCD
+210 GRDCND
-215 DRNTTVYPGR
+215 KNTTVYPGR
-225 RPDNWDVKSDS
+225 RPDNWDVNSDS

-243 MDPKDGIPYE
+243 VDPKDGIPYE
-253 EKFCKGADSRGVV
+253 EKFCKGADSQGVI

-348 AVPMLSTEMP
+348 GMLTVYLCS
-358 ITTYACGGGS
+358 
-368 SRNLLNLM
+368 
-376 KSLARNQLLDNP
+376 SLARNQLLDNP

-396 GNDVCNGNHDTLAHM
+396 GNDVCNGNRDTLAHM
-411 TTPKEMLSNVIQ
+411 TTPKEMLSNVMQ

-456 YHPLGQLNRDITY
+456 YHPLGQLNKDVTY
-469 SQLYSFLNCLEVSP
+469 SQLYSFLDCLQVSP
-483 CNGWLTPNE
+483 CSGWLTPNE

-510 EIARSEKFGNFDVF
+510 EIARSEKFANFDIF

-572 LHEWPQVLGKE
+572 LREWPQVLGKE

>member
-1 MRASR
+1 MKCPKMPETLLWCRALPNISPV
-6 QTFLNLFCILWLLLL
+6 TAFLLFVLCFLE
-21 LKAASCSPLPSGD
+21 
-34 DSLPPLLP
+34 
-42 SGLYKGHTCVG
+42 G

-72 KAAVERLCNYIPEKL
+72 KAAVERLCDYIPEKL

-97 YGPHIAELIDR
+97 YGPHIAELIDK

-131 HLYPPP
+131 HLYSPP
-137 KVGLSTAIW
+137 KVSCFPTF
-146 KAKRILKT
+146 LKT
-154 SKDLKSTTRFSNLC
+154 TACGMSFKLELGSLKVST
-168 AFPLLANL
+168 
-176 CEKIKYVIRNK
+176 
-187 LPFEDFDG
+187 
-195 DKFSTFPTL
+195 TL

-215 DRNTTVYPGR
+215 DKNTTVYPGR
-225 RPDNWDVKSDS
+225 RPDNWDAKSDS
-236 NCNGIWG
+236 NCNGIWVS
-243 MDPKDGIPYE
+243 
-253 EKFCKGADSRGVV
+253 ADSKGVV

-293 ANLPMAFTDEL
+293 ANLPMAFSDEL

-328 LRLRRR
+328 LRLRKR

-348 AVPMLSTEMP
+348 
-358 ITTYACGGGS
+358 GGS
-368 SRNLLNLM
+368 SGNLLSLI

-396 GNDVCNGNHDTLAHM
+396 GNDVCNGERDTLAHM
-411 TTPKEMLSNVIQ
+411 TTPKEMLSNVVQ
-423 ALRYLDSRLPN
+423 ALRYLDSHLPN

-456 YHPLGQLNRDITY
+456 YHPLGQLNKDVTY
-469 SQLYSFLNCLEVSP
+469 SQLYSFLDCLQVSP
-483 CNGWLTPNE
+483 CSGWLTPNE

-501 ALQLSNVLK
+501 ALQLSSVLK
-510 EIARSEKFGNFDVF
+510 EIARSEKFASFDIF

-547 IEPVDGFHPSQIAA
+547 IEPVDGFHPT
-561 ALGTSITWQKA
+561 LGTGITWQKA

>member
-1 MRASR
+1 
-6 QTFLNLFCILWLLLL
+6 
-21 LKAASCSPLPSGD
+21 
-34 DSLPPLLP
+34 
-42 SGLYKGHTCVG
+42 G

-72 KAAVERLCNYIPEKL
+72 KAAMERLCDYIPGKY
-87 QGFCYVLAEL
+87 QIMHHVSCC
-97 YGPHIAELIDR
+97 IDR

-131 HLYPPP
+131 HLYSPP
-137 KVGLSTAIW
+137 KLHHLCELMHPSTFFF
-146 KAKRILKT
+146 LLLQKT
-154 SKDLKSTTRFSNLC
+154 FMGFSSVC
-168 AFPLLANL
+168 AFPLLTNL
-176 CEKIKYVIRNK
+176 CEKIKYVLRSK

-210 GRDCD
+210 GRDCND
-215 DRNTTVYPGR
+215 KNTTVYPGR
-225 RPDNWDVKSDS
+225 RPDHWDAKSDS

-243 MDPKDGIPYE
+243 VDPKDGIPYE
-253 EKFCKGADSRGVV
+253 EKFCKGADSKGVV

-293 ANLPMAFTDEL
+293 ANLPMAFSDEL

-328 LRLRRR
+328 LRLRKR

-348 AVPMLSTEMP
+348 VSFHINIAPYLSF
-358 ITTYACGGGS
+358 
-368 SRNLLNLM
+368 
-376 KSLARNQLLDNP
+376 SLARNQLLDNP

-396 GNDVCNGNHDTLAHM
+396 GNDVCNGERDTLAHM
-411 TTPKEMLSNVIQ
+411 TTPKEMLSNVVQ

-456 YHPLGQLNRDITY
+456 YHPLGQLNKDVTY
-469 SQLYSFLNCLEVSP
+469 SQLYSFLDCLQVSP
-483 CNGWLTPNE
+483 CSGWLTPNE

-510 EIARSEKFGNFDVF
+510 EIARSEKFTNFDIF
-524 YMDFPLRQTAE
+524 YMDFPLSQTAE

-561 ALGTSITWQKA
+561 ALGTGITWQKA

-597 GGH
+597 GGY

>member
-1 MRASR
+1 KIFTGFS
-6 QTFLNLFCILWLLLL
+6 
-21 LKAASCSPLPSGD
+21 
-34 DSLPPLLP
+34 
-42 SGLYKGHTCVG
+42 
-53 CVLVVSVIEQ
+53 
-63 LAQWHNSTV
+63 
-72 KAAVERLCNYIPEKL
+72 AVC
-87 QGFCYVLAEL
+87 
-97 YGPHIAELIDR
+97 
-108 EMNADVVCH
+108 
-117 SLRLC
+117 
-122 KQDPGQPLC
+122 
-131 HLYPPP
+131 
-137 KVGLSTAIW
+137 T
-146 KAKRILKT
+146 
-154 SKDLKSTTRFSNLC
+154 
-168 AFPLLANL
+168 FPLLDNL

-210 GRDCD
+210 GRDCND
-215 DRNTTVYPGR
+215 KNITVYPGR
-225 RPDNWDVKSDS
+225 RPDNWDMESDS

-243 MDPKDGIPYE
+243 VDPKDGIPYE
-253 EKFCKGADSRGVV
+253 EKFCKGADSQGVV

-288 SAKSF
+288 SVKSF

-348 AVPMLSTEMP
+348 
-358 ITTYACGGGS
+358 GGS
-368 SRNLLNLM
+368 SGNLLYLI
-376 KSLARNQLLDNP
+376 KSFARNQLLDNP

-411 TTPKEMLSNVIQ
+411 TTPQEMFSNVVQ

-456 YHPLGQLNRDITY
+456 YHPLGQLNRDVTY
-469 SQLYSFLNCLEVSP
+469 SQLYSFLDCLQVSP
-483 CNGWLTPNE
+483 CSGWLTPNE

-510 EIARSEKFGNFDVF
+510 EIARSEKFANFDVF

-535 EWRKMGGEPWQL
+535 EWSKMGGEPWQL
-547 IEPVDGFHPSQIAA
+547 IEPVDGFHPSQ
-561 ALGTSITWQKA
+561 
-572 LHEWPQVLGKE
+572 V
-583 NPFNDQIEAIFKDQ
+583 
-597 GGH
+597 